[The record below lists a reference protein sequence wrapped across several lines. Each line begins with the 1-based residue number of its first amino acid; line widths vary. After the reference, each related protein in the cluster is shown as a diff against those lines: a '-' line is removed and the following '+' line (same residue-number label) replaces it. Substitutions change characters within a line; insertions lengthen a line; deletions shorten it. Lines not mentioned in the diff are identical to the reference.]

1 MEVAVSVRYLL
12 MNSSL
17 PRSKAGAHGASKSK
31 CVSQMN
37 MNRNFLLQMA
47 KQTIR
52 LGFPFHRTIRFI
64 DIPSRR
70 RFDVASPHLHL
81 FFDLHKPLS
90 IDNLGTFICGA
101 PGYIF
106 VYKYLYIYINICTCI
121 YMHFF

>member
-1 MEVAVSVRYLL
+1 
-12 MNSSL
+12 
-17 PRSKAGAHGASKSK
+17 
-31 CVSQMN
+31 MN

-90 IDNLGTFICGA
+90 IDNSGTFAEHQDIYACM
-101 PGYIF
+101 YIYTYM
-106 VYKYLYIYINICTCI
+106 YKYMYMYIYA
-121 YMHFF
+121 FFF